1 MKDGRSGELLLVK
14 GKGGVARRLPRET
27 KGKAMTQAD
36 KARAFA
42 RLHVPGDPLVLF
54 NAWDAGSAKAV
65 ADGGAKAIATG
76 SWSVAA
82 AQGFTDAEELPLDF
96 AIANAARIAR
106 AVTLPVTL
114 DFEGGYAVD
123 GGRLAANFAR
133 VLATGVVG
141 CNFEDQVIGGDGLH
155 SVKEQAARIEAI
167 RRQAEQGGVPAFIN
181 ARTDIFLK
189 AKPDAH
195 DRAAVD
201 HALERARAYAD
212 AGASGFFVPGLMDEA
227 LIARVC
233 EGTKLPVNVMMF
245 SGMPG
250 PRRLA
255 EIGVAR
261 VSHGPGPYRQAMTA
275 LTEAA
280 RAAMAY

>member
-1 MKDGRSGELLLVK
+1 MN
-14 GKGGVARRLPRET
+14 
-27 KGKAMTQAD
+27 QAEA
-36 KARAFA
+36 ARAFTA
-42 RLHVPGDPLVLF
+42 LHVAGAPLVLF

-65 ADGGAKAIATG
+65 EEAGARAVATG

-96 AIANAARIAR
+96 AIANAARIVR

-123 GGRLAANFAR
+123 RVQLAANFAR

-141 CNFEDQVIGGDGLH
+141 CNFEDQVIGGEGLH
-155 SVKEQAARIEAI
+155 SIKDQAARIEAL
-167 RRQAEQGGVPAFIN
+167 RRQAEQVGVPAFIN

-189 AKPDAH
+189 AKPEAH

-212 AGASGFFVPGLMDEA
+212 AGASGFFIPGLADES

-245 SGMPG
+245 AGMPG

-261 VSHGPGPYRQAMTA
+261 VSHGPGPFRQAMAA